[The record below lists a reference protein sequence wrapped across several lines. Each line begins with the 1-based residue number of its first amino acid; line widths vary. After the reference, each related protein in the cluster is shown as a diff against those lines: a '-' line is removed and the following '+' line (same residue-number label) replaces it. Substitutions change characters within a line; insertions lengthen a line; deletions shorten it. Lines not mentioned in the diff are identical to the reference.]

1 MINHH
6 PHSNL
11 AIVDNLESEVEVK
24 FFGERSSEIDR
35 KSFISEKDERRWRD
49 SSLPIMVLSN
59 KNEEVIYMNMRMIFL
74 KQKPVVS

>member
-1 MINHH
+1 MSSSLIN
-6 PHSNL
+6 PNCDL

-24 FFGERSSEIDR
+24 FFGEGSSEIDR

-59 KNEEVIYMNMRMIFL
+59 KNEEVIYMNMRMIF
-74 KQKPVVS
+74 